1 MSKYTTTKIHDM
13 LLIQYATDVE
23 DPDNP
28 TPVLKLM
35 GPITDIF
42 GVNQIKAATW
52 LSLAI
57 DEVQI
62 AEYITRKFND
72 YTYLGLATDDPTAE
86 FTRDFNL
93 NAELR
98 SQSTATLI
106 ASFMGDYNPIENYD
120 LYSSESTGNSS
131 DMVTSQSIP
140 RGLGDSTSK
149 VETVNSE
156 ATYTSPTKDI
166 TKSVSDLVSTTNT
179 VQTHKTLVRETE
191 NGSLGK
197 EYGNIS
203 DHDKHEHGNMGV
215 STVTDMI
222 KKEMDVRLL
231 NFVYELIDS
240 ICSDILVQIGDGE

>member
-1 MSKYTTTKIHDM
+1 MSKYLATKIHDM
-13 LLIQYATDVE
+13 FLIQYATDD
-23 DPDNP
+23 DPD
-28 TPVLKLM
+28 TPVLKLI

-86 FTRDFNL
+86 FIRDFNL

-131 DMVTSQSIP
+131 DLITSKSMP
-140 RGLGDSTSK
+140 RGLGDSSSK

-166 TKSVSDLVSTTNT
+166 SKSVSDLVEMTNT
-179 VQTHKTLVRETE
+179 VQTNKTLIRETE

-240 ICSDILVQIGDGE
+240 ICGDILVQIGDGE

>member
-1 MSKYTTTKIHDM
+1 MSKYVATKIHDM
-13 LLIQYATDVE
+13 ELIQYATDIE

-28 TPVLKLM
+28 TPILKLI
-35 GPITDIF
+35 GPITDIY

-52 LSLAI
+52 LTLAI

-86 FTRDFNL
+86 FIRDFNL

-98 SQSTATLI
+98 SQNTATLI
-106 ASFMGDYNPIENYD
+106 AAFLGDYNPIENYD
-120 LYSSESTGNSS
+120 LYSSESTGNST
-131 DMVTSQSIP
+131 DLITSKSLP
-140 RGLGDSTSK
+140 RGLGDSSTK
-149 VETVNSE
+149 VKTLNEENTI
-156 ATYTSPTKDI
+156 D
-166 TKSVSDLVSTTNT
+166 SVISDVSISTSDLVETTNT
-179 VQTHKTLVRETE
+179 VQTHKSLLRATE
-191 NGSLGK
+191 NTAIGK

-222 KKEMDVRLL
+222 KKEMDVRLR

-240 ICSDILVQIGDGE
+240 ICGDILVLIGDGD